1 MIRNLGYVLSGAIA
15 SAATIQ
21 LGFDPADLIEGF
33 GETSS
38 VLIWVSLGGLVG
50 LLLGLLVQGIT
61 WTVRT
66 LSGNWTRLG
75 R

>member
-1 MIRNLGYVLSGAIA
+1 MIRILGYILLGAIA
-15 SAATIQ
+15 SAVTIL

-50 LLLGLLVQGIT
+50 LFLGLLVQGIT

>member
-1 MIRNLGYVLSGAIA
+1 MIRILSYVLMGVLVSFT
-15 SAATIQ
+15 TIQ

-50 LLLGLLVQGIT
+50 LFLGLLVQGIT

>member
-1 MIRNLGYVLSGAIA
+1 MIRILSYVLIGVLVSI
-15 SAATIQ
+15 ATIQ